1 MKSRKKLG
9 MGELEAKVMDVL
21 WAAEDD
27 WLTPADV
34 HRALSRRR
42 PLAYTT
48 VMTVLVRLN
57 EKGVVNRRRDGR
69 AYAYRPVQTRDEDAA
84 ARMREILAAAGDRSA
99 ALSRFLASL
108 SPSERAQL
116 RRLLRPSR

>member
-1 MKSRKKLG
+1 MKPRKKLG

-21 WAAEDD
+21 WSADD

-34 HRALSRRR
+34 HRRLSRRR
-42 PLAYTT
+42 SLAYTT

-57 EKGVVNRRRDGR
+57 EKGVVTRRRDGR

-84 ARMREILAAAGDRSA
+84 TRMREILAAAGDRSA

-108 SPSERAQL
+108 SPGERAQL
-116 RRLLRPSR
+116 RRLLRPPR